1 MDRFISAVQQ
11 ALASKNWY
19 AALALALTLPDI
31 CIGLEEKSGHKNFAA
46 WFDDFMSDKYS
57 YSAGAYGG
65 RAVFLTGDDFYALR
79 CAYLHAGTD
88 VILDQRA
95 RRILERFV
103 LVAPRPGFT
112 MHCNMIDDT
121 LQLQV
126 DMFCADICDGVRKWI
141 SEVYD
146 KDPDVRARSSSLVA
160 IKEVG
165 QF

>member
-1 MDRFISAVQQ
+1 
-11 ALASKNWY
+11 
-19 AALALALTLPDI
+19 
-31 CIGLEEKSGHKNFAA
+31 
-46 WFDDFMSDKYS
+46 
-57 YSAGAYGG
+57 
-65 RAVFLTGDDFYALR
+65 
-79 CAYLHAGTD
+79 
-88 VILDQRA
+88 
-95 RRILERFV
+95 
-103 LVAPRPGFT
+103 